1 MAIKTYLGDVGQS
14 GTATGPH
21 AHLYVKDVATGQY
34 LDPRTIRSP
43 LMGLRVGQQEI
54 PAFVK
59 DASGK
64 IVVNPQSGI
73 TVTSEFGSRVAP
85 TAGAS
90 SFHQG
95 EDLALPAATKLSY
108 YGDGSYTPKP
118 GSGGF
123 GNLGTFVTGDNK
135 YEIGFGHMSTLGKP
149 TVASPTSTAPGTT
162 STTPTYDQSQQ
173 RTNDILEAFI
183 KGTQYQASSQQQ
195 QQPKTPQDFLKEQL
209 LSGLMGGGTSML
221 QGVTDTGGLPQE
233 YIKAIWG

>member
-1 MAIKTYLGDVGQS
+1 MASKFDLGDVGQS

-21 AHLYVKDVATGQY
+21 AHLYVKDRATGQY

-43 LMGLRVGQQEI
+43 LLGLRVGQQEI

-73 TVTSEFGSRVAP
+73 TITSGFGARVAP

-108 YGDGSYTPKP
+108 QGTGTYTPKP
-118 GSGGF
+118 GSSGF

-135 YEIGFGHMSTLGKP
+135 YELGFGHMSRLGQP
-149 TVASPTSTAPGTT
+149 ASIVSATGSTTSSQSPT
-162 STTPTYDQSQQ
+162 YEQSQQ
-173 RTNDILEAFI
+173 RTNDILEAFM
-183 KGTQYQASSQQQ
+183 KGTQYQAAT
-195 QQPKTPQDFLKEQL
+195 QPQARTKTASESLKDQL
-209 LSGLMGGGTSML
+209 LASLMGGGANML
-221 QGVTDTGGLPQE
+221 QGVTDTSGLPQE
-233 YIKAIWG
+233 YINAIWG

>member
-1 MAIKTYLGDVGQS
+1 MASKFDLGDVGQS

-21 AHLYVKDVATGQY
+21 AHLYVKDRATGKY

-43 LMGLRVGQQEI
+43 LLGLRVGQQEI

-73 TVTSEFGSRVAP
+73 TVTSEFGARVAP

-95 EDLALPAATKLSY
+95 EDLALPAATKLTY
-108 YGDGSYTPKP
+108 QGTGSYTPKP

-135 YEIGFGHMSTLGKP
+135 YELGFGHMSRLGQP
-149 TVASPTSTAPGTT
+149 ASIVSATGSTGL
-162 STTPTYDQSQQ
+162 SQSPTYDESKQ
-173 RTNDILEAFI
+173 RTEDLLTAFLLGKKNAEKQVNPI
-183 KGTQYQASSQQQ
+183 
-195 QQPKTPQDFLKEQL
+195 DFLKQQL
-209 LSGLMGGGTSML
+209 LASALNRNNEDTSIF
-221 QGVTDTGGLPQE
+221 QPSATALPTE
-233 YIKAIWG
+233 YLNAIYGQA

>member
-1 MAIKTYLGDVGQS
+1 MAVKFDLGDVGQS

-21 AHLYVKDVATGQY
+21 AHLYVKDLATGQY

-43 LMGLRVGQQEI
+43 LLGLRVGQQEI

-73 TVTSEFGSRVAP
+73 TVTSEFGARVAP

-108 YGDGSYTPKP
+108 QGAGTYTPKP
-118 GSGGF
+118 GSAGF

-135 YEIGFGHMSTLGKP
+135 YELGFGHMSRLGSP
-149 TVASPTSTAPGTT
+149 ASIVSPQGTATAQ
-162 STTPTYDQSQQ
+162 SPTYDQSQQ
-173 RTNDILEAFI
+173 RTNDILEAFM
-183 KGTQYQASSQQQ
+183 KGTQYAAAQ
-195 QQPKTPQDFLKEQL
+195 QQPQQQKTPQDFLRAQL
-209 LSGLMGGGTSML
+209 LSGLLSGGTNML
-221 QGVTDTGGLPQE
+221 QGVTDATGLPDE
-233 YIKAIWG
+233 YTKAIWG